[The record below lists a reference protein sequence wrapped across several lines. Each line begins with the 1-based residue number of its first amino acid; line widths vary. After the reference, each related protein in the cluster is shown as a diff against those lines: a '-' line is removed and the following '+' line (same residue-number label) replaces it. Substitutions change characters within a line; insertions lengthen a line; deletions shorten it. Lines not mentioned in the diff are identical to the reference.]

1 MSGQRGPIPACDQAT
16 VEQMVQMRATG
27 AIYRVIGEHFGVSA
41 RTAQRYVTG
50 VTKPAP
56 LVPPEHD
63 DLAYTG
69 GWRLDGLILRP
80 AEAS

>member
-1 MSGQRGPIPACDQAT
+1 MSWNKGCTPACDHAT
-16 VEQMVQMRATG
+16 VEQMLKMRAAG
-27 AIYRVIGEHFGVSA
+27 DIYRVIGEHFGVSA
-41 RTAQRYVTG
+41 RTAQRYITG
-50 VTKPAP
+50 ATKPAP

-69 GWRLDGLILRP
+69 GWVRDGLILRP